1 MIRSPPKD
9 KIISMYFIMAIIKDI
24 EKLCTPA
31 FVFFVLSVIGI
42 VASLFSMRFL
52 IDPVLILVKIAYV
65 AFWTYLLSVLCKHGH
80 RELSW
85 VLLFLP
91 FVSVAAVVIIA
102 TVVSGLSTMGHE
114 VLLHGRGAAQRPQ
127 EGRQPSM

>member
-1 MIRSPPKD
+1 MNRSPKD

-31 FVFFVLSVIGI
+31 LIFFVLSVISI
-42 VASLFSMRFL
+42 VVTLFRYQFL
-52 IDPVLILVKIAYV
+52 SDPTMVIVKVAYV

-80 RELSW
+80 KELSW

-91 FVSVAAVVIIA
+91 FVSVAAVFVIA
-102 TVVSGLSTMGHE
+102 TVVAGLTTVGHE
-114 VLLHGRGAAQRPQ
+114 VIHHGRGQVAQKPQ
-127 EGRQPSM
+127 DQRQNSM